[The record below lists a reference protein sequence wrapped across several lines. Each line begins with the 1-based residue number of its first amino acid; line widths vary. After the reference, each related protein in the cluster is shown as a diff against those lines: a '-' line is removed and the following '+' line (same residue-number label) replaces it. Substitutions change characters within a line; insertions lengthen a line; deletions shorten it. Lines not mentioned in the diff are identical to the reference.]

1 MSTIET
7 NAIDSA
13 IEKYGGK
20 QEALLSILHEI
31 QKAQGSISEEAARH
45 VSCKLDLPVSQV
57 FSAASFYKAF
67 SLEERGRHHIRVCTG
82 TSCYLHSSE
91 KIFER
96 LGRELNIAGE
106 GVTED
111 RQFSLEK
118 ARCMG
123 CCNAGPVMTIDDQIH
138 ESISVDKIPALPKQE
153 IVGDMTHRK
162 ATDIIKKYREEK

>member
-1 MSTIET
+1 MNAIET

-31 QKAQGSISEEAARH
+31 QRAQGSISEEAAAY
-45 VSCKLDLPVSQV
+45 VSRKLELPVSQV

-67 SLEERGRHHIRVCTG
+67 SLEPRGTHHVRVCTG
-82 TSCYLHSSE
+82 TSCYLHNSE

-96 LGRELNIAGE
+96 LGRELNITGE
-106 GVTED
+106 GITED
-111 RQFSLEK
+111 RQFSVEK
-118 ARCMG
+118 VRCMG
-123 CCNAGPVMTIDDQIH
+123 CCNAGPVMTIDEQLYEGIG
-138 ESISVDKIPALPKQE
+138 VDKIPALPKQE
-153 IVGDMTHRK
+153 IVGEMTHKK